1 MSLEPDLFVPS
12 GRSDAETCQVLNDIF
27 IEAARKRVADIHFR
41 DDGQGLDVRFRLPGG
56 ELWTYTTLPHEIAR
70 QVDTKIRARSKMA
83 FNERQAAM
91 DGRMSLRVDDQRVDV
106 RVSLTPGVGGTQ
118 LIVNRLLMQSNAEK
132 RLADVRMTPAVR
144 QTFHQLIREP
154 NGLFVVTGPTG
165 SGKTTTLYAVLNELN
180 NGKNNIITIEN
191 PVEYRVKG
199 LHQIDV
205 SGGLTFAQAL
215 RAVLRQDPDV
225 ILVGEIRDS
234 ETAHVA
240 IDAAIT
246 GHLVLSTLHANTA
259 AEAVTRFIELGV
271 DPMTLGAAL
280 RGVSAQRLISTV
292 KPDCPRHP
300 PTEAQVAWLA
310 CHGIRPDHGTE
321 YPFASNRQDYS
332 GFSPVMELIVT
343 DRAFQQVMD
352 RGAMKMVNSAA
363 GQSQFDSLAHAG
375 ERMAAMGY
383 TTLEEV
389 MRVVSSIDAVKI
401 VTKRIGEMAVSRGFI
416 SRRNL
421 WAMLDERA
429 TALLSA
435 GVTATPPSEERLLV
449 ERGYCTREQVVDM
462 IGYTCGAT
470 AIMEGLIR
478 TDDARFTYQE
488 ILGKWTPGE
497 NSLFELA
504 YKAGL
509 CDHGGI
515 NEQVSL

>member
-1 MSLEPDLFVPS
+1 MSLEPDLFVSS
-12 GRSDAETCQVLNDIF
+12 GRSDAEACQILNGIF
-27 IEAARKRVADIHFR
+27 TEAARKRVADIHLR
-41 DDGQGLDVRFRLPGG
+41 DDGHSLDVRFRLPGG
-56 ELWTYTTLPHEIAR
+56 ELWTYTTLSMEVAR

-91 DGRMSLRVDDQRVDV
+91 DGRMSLKVDGGRVDV

-132 RLADVRMTPAVR
+132 KLSDVRMTPAVR

-205 SGGLTFAQAL
+205 CGGLTFAQAL

-292 KPDCPRHP
+292 RPDCPKRP

-310 CHGIRPDHGTE
+310 NHGIRPDNGTE
-321 YPFASNRQDYS
+321 YPHIENRQDFN
-332 GFSPVMELIVT
+332 GFSPVMELVIT
-343 DRAFQQVMD
+343 DRAFQQVMNQ
-352 RGAMKMVNSAA
+352 GAQKMVNSAA
-363 GQSQFDSLAHAG
+363 GQPQFEGLAQAG
-375 ERMAAMGY
+375 ERMAAMGH

-401 VTKRIGEMAVSRGFI
+401 VTKRIGEMAVSRGHL
-416 SRRNL
+416 SRHTL

-429 TALLSA
+429 TALLDA
-435 GVTATPPSEERLLV
+435 GITATPPSEGKLLV

-462 IGYTCGAT
+462 IGYTWGAQN
-470 AIMEGLIR
+470 IMENIIR
-478 TDDARFTYQE
+478 TDDARFTYQDL
-488 ILGKWTPGE
+488 LGKWTPGE

-504 YKAGL
+504 YRAGL
-509 CDHGGI
+509 CDFGGI
-515 NEQVSL
+515 SQYVNI